1 MKTNI
6 PWEELSPLQKLIR
19 SRKFWLMV
27 LDVVISTATYLL
39 TWLTSPEL
47 AERIIW
53 LIGAWQPVM
62 VALILGIAH
71 EDAAEKR
78 ELPPVYPEPIVSGT
92 EE

>member
-39 TWLTSPEL
+39 RGSNPEWLS
-47 AERIIW
+47 IIW

-78 ELPPVYPEPIVSGT
+78 ELPAIYIEPTVSET

>member
-78 ELPPVYPEPIVSGT
+78 ELPAIYFEPTGCET